1 MSEPLVQREL
11 IRGIAR
17 VWATVA
23 PGDEPRVV
31 GTAMLVAPGQLVT
44 CAHVV
49 AAALGCAADSAST
62 PSDAVLID
70 LPAVAPGRLLPAR
83 ITVWLP
89 RRARAGGAYDI
100 AGLTLEVAMPASAL
114 TVPLTLAEG
123 SWERPCRVFG
133 FPEGRPDGSYA
144 SGSLR
149 DVLANGWVMLRG
161 GAEAR
166 EFTRPGYS
174 GGPVYDQQGVLG
186 MLTEGDRD
194 QRVREAVMIPTETLL
209 AAWPALGVLHRA
221 CPYPGLAPFARAQ
234 ADRYFGRREV
244 AAGLLAELRRPPCVR
259 VLAGASGS
267 GKSSLLQAGLAQ
279 VAGEEWRILD
289 LTPGPRPA
297 DALARTLVEQLQSEL
312 TASERVR
319 EVARWRAALEA
330 NGGLADALSEL
341 LRARSAPR
349 CLLVLDQCE
358 ELFTLAA
365 WPAEPGTTTVERRR
379 QRRGMPPVLERRRPL
394 GAARFVADLL
404 DALQDQRF
412 RGRLGLVLAVRTDY
426 LDSLLSLPSL
436 AALHARTPL
445 VRYLGP
451 VDDLR
456 EVIEGPLREGGL
468 TRAEAGL
475 VDRLLDD
482 VEGQPQPLP
491 LLAFTLRE
499 LWQRQRAGRLTHAA
513 YDTLG
518 GVARALA
525 GVAQAFYDDLDET
538 ARQRTRSLL
547 LQLAQPLEGRTYT
560 RRVAPLSHFDPSE
573 RALLGALADRRL
585 VVIDS
590 DADGE
595 PCAAVAHEALFEHWP
610 ALRAWLDENWE
621 FRRWQEGLRSSL
633 REWRAMD
640 EDPDALPRG
649 ARLVQAERYLVSD
662 GARLDAA
669 ERDFLARAIAQRE
682 RETAAERERS
692 MRERRTQRLSIAV
705 LTGALAVVV
714 VLAALAGWSWDR
726 ARHAQLAARE
736 RAEAVALA
744 NDRLAAL
751 ALDLER
757 SLGGALDTLAARLS
771 ARALLVDL
779 GLDGGG
785 ADPGLAGLLA
795 AQAMGIHA
803 GPASLDA
810 LLRTVQRYPRF
821 AASVAMDATAVA
833 AHGGGGLFVGSA
845 DGRLAWY
852 PPGARQADR
861 VLSAAHRGP
870 VTAVAV
876 SADGRRA
883 ASAGDDGRVWIWAL
897 PDLDSLAEPWPAHTL
912 PVRGL
917 SFDHQAAQLATVGL
931 DGEVRVWDLATGA
944 HLVSLPR
951 AMTATSFEGEAF
963 QAEAAVPSTAGA
975 APHAEPYVRDDGIPV
990 ALRTSGVDAALAG
1003 THRGWL
1009 EAVAFSPD
1017 GSWLA
1022 YAATTSELRFVDPGG
1037 GWRLLARAST
1047 ELEMSAL
1054 AALPDG
1060 EGVLVGLIDG
1070 SLARVRAADGV
1081 ITKLPLRPSLGPVAA
1096 LAPSGDGAEVVVLA
1110 STGVASIIDLESGQ
1124 RLAEPLRGIA
1134 EVPWFVA
1141 LGDAHVISG
1150 GGDGSVTRWHR
1161 WPPDPLARTVA
1172 VRPALPTAVV
1182 AAVDGRVVVGWNDG
1196 AVELY
1201 HAEAEAPLASNPA
1214 AHVGRVNGLLADWE
1228 AGTVL
1233 SAGADGRLLL
1243 LSLADLRLLGTP
1255 VWAHDEPLWSIV
1267 AAADGRGFWVG
1278 GVQGRAQRWSS
1289 VAGAPAERFEER
1301 TGLIWTPAPE
1311 VHEAEGG
1318 SLRAVRIDGTVTVRR
1333 DGAVVWSSTE
1343 GTGGAVTEIA
1353 FDATGARLYAH
1364 RAGFLEV
1371 RETQGFALQARL
1383 GAPGGKPFA
1392 LDPTG
1397 RFLAV
1402 AASGGAV
1409 QLFDAPAL
1417 LPIGAPLLAHSD
1429 GVQRL
1434 AFSPDGRSLIL
1445 TSNAGEVVVWDVD
1458 PERWKARA
1466 CARAA
1471 PPEAG
1476 GEWAASLAAVGAGPA
1491 CEPVATDA
1499 ADGPA

>member
-17 VWATVA
+17 VWAVVA

-49 AAALGCAADSAST
+49 AAALGCAADTEPAPT
-62 PSDAVLID
+62 EAVLID
-70 LPAVAPGRLLPAR
+70 LPAVAPGRLLRAR
-83 ITVWLP
+83 IAVWLP
-89 RRARAGGAYDI
+89 RRARPGGAYDI
-100 AGLTLEVAMPASAL
+100 AGLTLEGPTPAAAL
-114 TVPLTLAEG
+114 AVPLRLAEG
-123 SWERPCRVFG
+123 SWERACRVFG
-133 FPEGRPDGSYA
+133 FPAGRPDGSYA

-209 AAWPALGVLHRA
+209 AAWPALAVLHRA

-234 ADRYFGRREV
+234 ADRFFGRREV
-244 AAGLLAELRRPPCVR
+244 AAGLLAELRHPPHVR
-259 VLAGASGS
+259 VLVGASGS
-267 GKSSLLQAGLAQ
+267 GKSSLLQAGLMQA
-279 VAGEEWRILD
+279 AGDEWRILD

-319 EVARWRAALEA
+319 EVARWRASLEA
-330 NGGLADALSEL
+330 NGGLADALNEL
-341 LRARSAPR
+341 LRGRSAAR

-365 WPAEPGTTTVERRR
+365 WPSESGTTTVERRR
-379 QRRGMPPVLERRRPL
+379 QRQQLAPVLERRRPL

-404 DALQDQRF
+404 DALQDRRF

-426 LDSLLSLPSL
+426 LDNLLRLPPL
-436 AALHARTPL
+436 ATLHARTPL

-468 TRAEAGL
+468 TRAESGL
-475 VDRLLDD
+475 VDRLLGD
-482 VEGQPQPLP
+482 VDGQPHPLP

-499 LWQRQRAGRLTHAA
+499 LWQRQHAGRLTHAA
-513 YDTLG
+513 YDALG

-525 GVAQAFYDDLDET
+525 GVAQAFFDDLDET
-538 ARQRTRSLL
+538 AQQRTRSLL

-585 VVIDS
+585 VVIDAN
-590 DADGE
+590 ADGE

-610 ALRAWLDENWE
+610 ALRAWLDEHWE

-662 GARLDAA
+662 GVRLDAA
-669 ERDFLARAIAQRE
+669 ERDFLARAIEQRE
-682 RETAAERERS
+682 REMVAERQRS
-692 MRERRTQRLSIAV
+692 MRERRNQRMSIVV
-705 LTGALAVVV
+705 LTGALTVVV
-714 VLAALAGWSWDR
+714 ALAALAGWSWDR
-726 ARHAQLAARE
+726 ARHAQMAARE

-757 SLGGALDTLAARLS
+757 SLAGATETLAAQLS
-771 ARALLVDL
+771 VRALLVDL
-779 GLDGGG
+779 GLDGGA
-785 ADPGLAGLLA
+785 ADPGLAALLA
-795 AQAMGIHA
+795 AQAMGAHG
-803 GPASLDA
+803 GPASFDA
-810 LLRTVQRYPRF
+810 LLRTIQRYPRF
-821 AASVAMDATAVA
+821 AARVATDATAVA
-833 AHGGGGLFVGSA
+833 ADGAGGLVVGSA
-845 DGRLAWY
+845 DGGLAWF
-852 PPGARQADR
+852 PPGAQQAYR
-861 VLSAAHRGP
+861 VMSAAHRGP

-876 SADGRRA
+876 SADGRLA
-883 ASAGDDGRVWIWAL
+883 ASAGDDGRVRVWAL
-897 PDLDSLAEPWPAHTL
+897 PDLDSGAEPWQAHEL
-912 PVRGL
+912 PVRSL
-917 SFDHQAAQLATVGL
+917 SFDHEAALLATVGL
-931 DGEVRVWDLATGA
+931 DGEVRVWDLTTGA
-944 HLVSLPR
+944 RLVSLAR
-951 AMTATSFEGEAF
+951 AMTATSIEDEALAPGPADAALTPDRFVRDEGVPV
-963 QAEAAVPSTAGA
+963 AVHTAGF
-975 APHAEPYVRDDGIPV
+975 
-990 ALRTSGVDAALAG
+990 DAALAG
-1003 THRGWL
+1003 AHRGWL
-1009 EAVAFSPD
+1009 EAVTFSPH
-1017 GSWLA
+1017 GGWLA
-1022 YAATTSELRFVDPGG
+1022 YAVTTSELHFVDPRG
-1037 GWRLLARAST
+1037 GWRLLARGST
-1047 ELEMSAL
+1047 GLEISAL
-1054 AALPDG
+1054 VALPDG
-1060 EGVLVGLIDG
+1060 AGVLVGLIDG
-1070 SLARVRAADGV
+1070 SVAQVDAADGV
-1081 ITKLPLRPSLGPVAA
+1081 MTKLPLRPSLGPVAA
-1096 LAPSGDGAEVVVLA
+1096 LAPSSAGAEAVVLG
-1110 STGVASIIDLESGQ
+1110 STGVASIVDLERGQ
-1124 RLAEPLRGIA
+1124 RLTEPIRGIA
-1134 EVPWFVA
+1134 ELPSFVA
-1141 LGDAHVISG
+1141 LGDVHVITA
-1150 GGDGSVTRWHR
+1150 GGDGSVIRWHR
-1161 WPPDPLARTVA
+1161 SPPDPLARTVA
-1172 VRPALPTAVV
+1172 VRPSLPTAVV

-1196 AVELY
+1196 AVDLY
-1201 HAEAEAPLASNPA
+1201 HAEAAAPLASNPS

-1243 LSLADLRLLGTP
+1243 LSLADLRPLGTP

-1278 GVQGRAQRWSS
+1278 GVQGLAQRWSS
-1289 VAGAPAERFEER
+1289 VAGAPVERYEER

-1311 VHEAEGG
+1311 VHESEAGR
-1318 SLRAVRIDGTVTVRR
+1318 LRAVRIDGSVTVRR

-1343 GTGGAVTEIA
+1343 GTGGPVTEIA

-1383 GAPGGKPFA
+1383 GAPGGKSFA

-1402 AASGGAV
+1402 SAAGGAA
-1409 QLFDAPAL
+1409 QLFDAASL
-1417 LPIGAPLLAHSD
+1417 LPIGAPLLAHAD

-1458 PERWKARA
+1458 PERWLARA
-1466 CARAA
+1466 CARATRA
-1471 PPEAG
+1471 EAA
-1476 GEWAASLAAVGAGPA
+1476 GEWAALLTAVGAAPA
-1491 CEPVATDA
+1491 CGPVATEA
-1499 ADGPA
+1499 VDGPA